1 MKEDHVS
8 IKRVPPAPREPQAN
22 YPTRTRAG
30 HPTKAVLP
38 TPPPPRT
45 RARAAGVSPPE
56 AGACN
61 VVRGEDG
68 VSVAEAGVGRLEP
81 VQNGL
86 ASNM

>member
-1 MKEDHVS
+1 AH
-8 IKRVPPAPREPQAN
+8 
-22 YPTRTRAG
+22 
-30 HPTKAVLP
+30 
-38 TPPPPRT
+38 PRT
-45 RARAAGVSPPE
+45 RCTSTVCQGARAAGVSPPE